1 MPPDVEPAGN
11 EAGAEEVRSL
21 HRHLLEA
28 WNAQEGWAFG
38 SLFTH
43 DGSIVGFDGSTVD
56 GRDEIAEYLSGIFAD
71 HETGSYVAVVR
82 EVRFLAPQ
90 VALLRAAA
98 GLVPPG
104 QSRVNPET
112 NSVQGLVAVKEDGSW
127 SVALFQNTPAAF
139 HGRPEAAEALTEE
152 LQTLLP

>member
-1 MPPDVEPAGN
+1 
-11 EAGAEEVRSL
+11 
-21 HRHLLEA
+21 
-28 WNAQEGWAFG
+28 
-38 SLFTH
+38 LFTH

-152 LQTLLP
+152 LQSLLP